1 MIYDMKQKLKFTI
14 FLQCILSI
22 VGLLFL
28 TWVNAHYVDLFK
40 TSLLNIAMCLLTSYL
55 LGNIF
60 SFSKCT
66 WQLVLVFYALLMSIF
81 VPAVLS
87 ANSAIYLSVQMTKTA
102 RFFWQ
107 VMNVRIFFRV
117 VSGFFLFFGVYFR
130 YKNRHSITT
139 FTLLTVSFL
148 ISAIIYELTTFTDAM
163 YFYLG
168 ILGLFPILFLA
179 MHQNQSKVTD

>member
-1 MIYDMKQKLKFTI
+1 MKQKLKFNI
-14 FLQCILSI
+14 FLQILLTI
-22 VGLLFL
+22 VGILFL
-28 TWVNAHYVDLFK
+28 TWANANYVDNFK
-40 TSLLNIAMCLLTSYL
+40 TSLLNIFVCLLTSYF

-81 VPAVLS
+81 VPSVLS
-87 ANSAIYLSVQMTKTA
+87 ENSAIYLSVHMTKTA

-107 VMNVRIFFRV
+107 IMNVRIFFRV
-117 VSGFFLFFGVYFR
+117 VSGFFVTFGVYFR

-139 FTLLTVSFL
+139 LALLTVSFI

-168 ILGLFPILFLA
+168 IVGLLPILFLA
-179 MHQNQSKVTD
+179 MHQNQSRIKD